1 MARRFAAADIGS
13 NTAHILIAD
22 IDNGHVRRIAN
33 VSEWL
38 SLGQVVAKKGV
49 IPPEMEDSL
58 STILQGYKKLAKQK
72 GAERIYV
79 FATEAVRKAKGHD
92 EAIARISEQAGLDID
107 IITPEREAE
116 LALKGAMIDMPTTKP
131 SHFVEVG
138 GGSAQIAY
146 WERGKI
152 TEERSLPIGTGV
164 LAARHSLTHPPEK
177 TAARAIAAEVK
188 KHIDTLGDFPSS
200 TRLVASGGVA
210 RGIWRALHPDGD
222 PNIALPE
229 LEYIEWASARL
240 NVGQI
245 ERRFR
250 VKEKR
255 AATIF
260 TGAIVYKTLMERLQH
275 TSMRVSIFGVREGA
289 VLMMK
294 SGEISGAEL

>member
-1 MARRFAAADIGS
+1 MAKRFAAADIGS
-13 NTAHILIAD
+13 NTAHILVAEV
-22 IDNGHVRRIAN
+22 DNGGINRVAN

-38 SLGQVVAKKGV
+38 SLGQVVAKRGS
-49 IPPEMEDSL
+49 IPPEVEVQL
-58 STILQGYKKLAKQK
+58 SSILQAYKKLAKQK

-79 FATEAVRKAKGHD
+79 FATEAVRKARGHAAVI
-92 EAIARISEQAGLDID
+92 ERISAQTGLEID

-116 LALKGAMIDMPTTKP
+116 LALRGAMIDMPTTKP
-131 SHFVEVG
+131 SHFIEVG
-138 GGSAQIAY
+138 GGSAQVAY
-146 WERGKI
+146 WEKGSI
-152 TEERSLPIGTGV
+152 THEASIPIGTGV
-164 LAARHSLTHPPEK
+164 LAATHGLTFPPEK
-177 TAARAIAAEVK
+177 ATARAIINEVK
-188 KHIDTLGDFPSS
+188 RQTAVLQDFPRC

-222 PNIALPE
+222 PIIAIEE
-229 LEYIEWASARL
+229 LDYIQWASSRL

-260 TGAIVYKTLMERLQH
+260 TGALVYRTLMDRLQH
-275 TSMRVSIFGVREGA
+275 QAMRVSIFGVREGA

-294 SGEISGAEL
+294 AGDIAGAEL

>member
-1 MARRFAAADIGS
+1 MARRLAAADIGS

-22 IDNGHVRRIAN
+22 VDNGSVRRIAN
-33 VSEWL
+33 ESEWL
-38 SLGQVVAKKGV
+38 SLGQVVAKKGA
-49 IPPEMEDSL
+49 IPPDIEASL
-58 STILQGYKKLAKQK
+58 VKILQGYKKLAKQY

-92 EAIARISEQAGLDID
+92 EAIARISAQSGLEID
-107 IITPEREAE
+107 IIMPEREAE

-131 SHFVEVG
+131 SHFIEVG

-164 LAARHSLTHPPEK
+164 LAARHGLTYPPERS
-177 TAARAIAAEVK
+177 AAKSIAADVK
-188 KHIDTLGDFPSS
+188 KHVDTLSDFPPCN
-200 TRLVASGGVA
+200 RLVASGGVA
-210 RGIWRALHPDGD
+210 RGIWRALHPDGE
-222 PNIALPE
+222 PNVAVPE
-229 LEYIEWASARL
+229 LDYIQWATERL
-240 NVGQI
+240 NIGQV

-260 TGAIVYKTLMERLQH
+260 TGAIVYRTLMERLHH

-294 SGEISGAEL
+294 SGEIDGAAL